1 MPRSSWA
8 SSEGRV
14 DACSP
19 DGADSRPV
27 SAPTRP
33 DVLVDAILHPGER
46 DRFVS
51 MCRATTP
58 EEVAG
63 LRRKVVGQLGRIE
76 GLVDERPTLDADA
89 SRQLAA
95 ALLSALD
102 DVPSL
107 SEGQRSLLRGALE
120 YYVDESDSISDL
132 DDPTGF
138 DDDIRVAN
146 AVFREIGRDDL
157 VITP

>member
-1 MPRSSWA
+1 
-8 SSEGRV
+8 
-14 DACSP
+14 
-19 DGADSRPV
+19 
-27 SAPTRP
+27 
-33 DVLVDAILHPGER
+33 
-46 DRFVS
+46 
-51 MCRATTP
+51 MCRVTDPDET
-58 EEVAG
+58 AG
-63 LRRKVVGQLGRIE
+63 LRRRVVAQLGRIE
-76 GLVDERPTLDADA
+76 GLLDERPAIDADA

-102 DVPSL
+102 DVPTL
-107 SEGQRSLLRGALE
+107 SEGKRALLRGALE

>member
-1 MPRSSWA
+1 M
-8 SSEGRV
+8 
-14 DACSP
+14 
-19 DGADSRPV
+19 

-46 DRFVS
+46 DRFVA
-51 MCRATTP
+51 MCRVTDPAET
-58 EEVAG
+58 AG
-63 LRRKVVGQLGRIE
+63 LRRRVVAHLGRIE
-76 GLVDERPTLDADA
+76 GLLEERPTIDADA

-102 DVPSL
+102 DAPTL
-107 SEGQRSLLRGALE
+107 SEGRLALLRGALE

>member
-1 MPRSSWA
+1 M
-8 SSEGRV
+8 
-14 DACSP
+14 
-19 DGADSRPV
+19 

-46 DRFVS
+46 DRFVAL
-51 MCRATTP
+51 CLETDPAEAP
-58 EEVAG
+58 E
-63 LRRKVVGQLGRIE
+63 LRRRVVGHLA
-76 GLVDERPTLDADA
+76 LVESLLDERPAVDADA

-102 DVPSL
+102 DLPTL
-107 SEGQRSLLRGALE
+107 ADGRRSLLRGALE

>member
-1 MPRSSWA
+1 M
-8 SSEGRV
+8 
-14 DACSP
+14 
-19 DGADSRPV
+19 

-46 DRFVS
+46 DRFVA
-51 MCRATTP
+51 MCRVTDPGETA
-58 EEVAG
+58 E
-63 LRRKVVGQLGRIE
+63 LRRRVVAHLGRIE
-76 GLVDERPTLDADA
+76 GLLDERSTIDADA

-102 DVPSL
+102 DAPAL
-107 SEGQRSLLRGALE
+107 SEGRLALLRGALE

>member
-1 MPRSSWA
+1 
-8 SSEGRV
+8 
-14 DACSP
+14 
-19 DGADSRPV
+19 V

-33 DVLVDAILHPGER
+33 DALVDSILHPGER

-51 MCRATTP
+51 MCRVTEPDEVP
-58 EEVAG
+58 E
-63 LRRKVVGQLGRIE
+63 LRRRVVGQLGRIE
-76 GLVDERPTLDADA
+76 RLVDERPAVDADA

-102 DVPSL
+102 DVPTL
-107 SEGQRSLLRGALE
+107 SEEQRSLLRGALE
-120 YYVDESDSISDL
+120 YYVDENDSASDL

>member
-1 MPRSSWA
+1 MT
-8 SSEGRV
+8 V
-14 DACSP
+14 
-19 DGADSRPV
+19 
-27 SAPTRP
+27 PTRP

-51 MCRATTP
+51 MCRATGP
-58 EEVAG
+58 EEAAE
-63 LRRKVVGQLGRIE
+63 LRRMVVGQLGRIE
-76 GLVDERPTLDADA
+76 SLLDERPAVDADA

-102 DVPSL
+102 DLPTL
-107 SEGQRSLLRGALE
+107 SEGRRSLLRGALE
-120 YYVDESDSISDL
+120 YYVDESDTISDL

>member
-1 MPRSSWA
+1 MSVPI
-8 SSEGRV
+8 
-14 DACSP
+14 
-19 DGADSRPV
+19 
-27 SAPTRP
+27 RP

-46 DRFVS
+46 DRFVA
-51 MCRATTP
+51 MCRTTDP
-58 EEVAG
+58 GEVAE
-63 LRRKVVGQLGRIE
+63 LRRKVVDHLGMIE
-76 GLVDERPTLDADA
+76 GLLDERPAVDADA

-107 SEGQRSLLRGALE
+107 SEGRRSLLRGALE

>member
-1 MPRSSWA
+1 MS
-8 SSEGRV
+8 V
-14 DACSP
+14 
-19 DGADSRPV
+19 
-27 SAPTRP
+27 PTRP

-51 MCRATTP
+51 MCRTTSP
-58 EEVAG
+58 DEVAG
-63 LRRKVVGQLGRIE
+63 LRRMIVGHLGRVESLI
-76 GLVDERPTLDADA
+76 DERPAVDADA
-89 SRQLAA
+89 SRLLAA

-102 DVPSL
+102 DVPAL

-157 VITP
+157 VIRP